1 MKSEQIQTAAIVVAA
16 MVLGGVLTFFLL
28 RQNQPAPPVTVPKPP
43 AEAVS
48 RITPPPGKLE
58 AQVLRQN
65 EALDDGMF
73 DAAMA
78 RARAA
83 RQAGTL
89 KPLATTPEEF
99 ARVLGALN
107 FRIHDYTVRYA
118 TPPPDG
124 SPQEAAAQ
132 KEMDQ
137 LLAELANLLSDD
149 ALLAKLDEST
159 PAELARS
166 QACLAAGALDLDAAT
181 TAKVQDIITKT
192 YAEALPPDL
201 AGKTLT
207 PEQDAAFD
215 QKLEAL
221 NEKMVSQIL
230 ELLTPDQRARFD
242 ALGADQVLF
251 GLRGTDDDEPPEK

>member
-1 MKSEQIQTAAIVVAA
+1 MKSEQLQTAGIVIAA
-16 MVLGGVLTFFLL
+16 MVIGGVLTFFAL
-28 RQNQPAPPVTVPKPP
+28 RQSPPAPGPTP
-43 AEAVS
+43 APQAPTEAVS

-58 AQVLRQN
+58 SQLLQQN
-65 EALDDGMF
+65 DVLDDGMF
-73 DAAMA
+73 EAALS

-83 RQAGTL
+83 RANGTL
-89 KPLATTPEEF
+89 KPLATTPEQF

-107 FRIHDYTVRYA
+107 FRIHDYSVRYA

-124 SPQEAAAQ
+124 SPQEATAQ

-137 LLAELANLLSDD
+137 LLDELANLLSDD

-166 QACLAAGALDLDAAT
+166 QANLAAGALGLDDAT
-181 TAKVQDIITKT
+181 MAKVQDIITKT
-192 YAEALPPDL
+192 YAEALPPEL
-201 AGKTLT
+201 VGKQLT

-215 QKLEAL
+215 KKLEEL
-221 NEKMVSQIL
+221 NEKMVGQIL
-230 ELLTPDQRARFD
+230 DLLTPDQRARFD

-251 GLRGTDDDEPPEK
+251 GLRGDE